1 MSYSDYIRSTTF
13 RTGIDDNGRYTK
25 LGRVVRKIKFII
37 KKPLYIASRHFCTFA
52 RFEVIFD
59 KVVSCK
65 EIVQILWN
73 AFFGICSYTQNI
85 SITSSTMSSKPSFT
99 KIWANVR
106 QENVSRLVRCNVSR
120 RRQRR

>member
-1 MSYSDYIRSTTF
+1 MSYSDHIRSTTF
-13 RTGIDDNGRYTK
+13 RTGIEYNGRYTK
-25 LGRVVRKIKFII
+25 LGWKVGKIEFII

-59 KVVSCK
+59 KVIRCK

-73 AFFGICSYTQNI
+73 AFFWICSYAQNI
-85 SITSSTMSSKPSFT
+85 SITSSIMSSKPSFT

-106 QENVSRLVRCNVSR
+106 QENISRLVSSNISR
-120 RRQRR
+120 RRKR